1 MTAEENK
8 ALVRRYLDEV
18 WNQGHTAAVD
28 EFLAPNYQRY
38 LAPTS
43 APLTRAGQKQ
53 RLTGFRAAFP
63 DVQLTL
69 EDMFAA
75 GDRVAFR
82 VTLRG
87 THQGVFQ
94 GIAATGKAVA
104 FFTVDVVRVE
114 NGKIVEHW
122 GGPDVLSLLQQLGA
136 EVSVPSEGT

>member
-8 ALVRRYLDEV
+8 AIVRRYLDEV
-18 WNQGHTAAVD
+18 WNQGNTAAVD
-28 EFLAPNYQRY
+28 EFLAPNYKRY
-38 LAPTS
+38 LSPIT
-43 APLTRAGQKQ
+43 APLTRDGQKQ

-63 DVQLTL
+63 DVHLTL

-75 GDRVAFR
+75 GNRVAFR
-82 VTLRG
+82 VMLRG

-94 GIAATGKAVA
+94 GIAATDKAVA

-122 GGPDVLSLLQQLGA
+122 GGPDMLSLLQQLGA
-136 EVSVPSEGT
+136 EVSVRQERS